1 MGFFFNSLEGIWG
14 ANSSDK
20 RVEDGVNQGNV
31 VDTTVDVEGIKELQG
46 INGFRRVDKNQKEFC
61 GKIRQIIQ

>member
-1 MGFFFNSLEGIWG
+1 MYTKNKLGDSQNKKIRGIFFNSLEGSRG

-46 INGFRRVDKNQKEFC
+46 INGFR
-61 GKIRQIIQ
+61 